1 MVLVFVLLLAFLVEA
16 ILRAF
21 DRARQKGATEVA
33 ESCPGCGQATSSDW
47 LCCPRCRHLLR
58 GRCAACGYIK
68 VLAHRF
74 CPWCGASAKEAA

>member
-16 ILRAF
+16 ILREV
-21 DRARQKGATEVA
+21 DRARREGAAEVA
-33 ESCPGCGQATSSDW
+33 ESCPGCGLVTSSDW

-58 GRCAACGYIK
+58 GRCAGCGHTK

-74 CPWCGASAKEAA
+74 CPWCGAPAEEKA